1 VICETYSCCSQL
13 ELSLREIKPSII
25 VMYEPILEF
34 MREIEIYNA
43 EREPHEELLNLYLLS
58 FKHSSEV
65 QDIEAAIEQEK
76 TSFQ

>member
-1 VICETYSCCSQL
+1 
-13 ELSLREIKPSII
+13 
-25 VMYEPILEF
+25 MYEPILEF